1 MCLRAALTR
10 GPAEL
15 WRGHEAPV
23 GPSLEGPQEPSA
35 VIPDSP
41 LLPCSLAVLPG
52 GSGPVLLP
60 TPRKE
65 CPKMLCGIQC
75 GSLEAGVPSS
85 VHSRDPNLMTSIDL
99 LYIFI
104 HALILS
110 LDKYFLNFSC
120 RLAIVLDA
128 SENKSVITSTLT
140 EPTFERACINRV
152 Y

>member
-1 MCLRAALTR
+1 
-10 GPAEL
+10 
-15 WRGHEAPV
+15 
-23 GPSLEGPQEPSA
+23 
-35 VIPDSP
+35 
-41 LLPCSLAVLPG
+41 
-52 GSGPVLLP
+52 
-60 TPRKE
+60 
-65 CPKMLCGIQC
+65 MLCGIQC